1 MSIEETKS
9 AASDAPS
16 TSPEA
21 ACASSHKGATATGAE
36 RNCWRTTNAQN
47 FPDEPNI
54 RAAKGFFAAQHCG
67 ELDDSF
73 ASFVQPDFRF
83 VVSCACND
91 ELRSAIPWAGH
102 EHKGREGYQR
112 LTALLFSEYEL
123 LCCVTTRFTN
133 AGDQVFVEGHF
144 RLRHRETAKIADSD
158 FLARLE
164 MRNGKIASGQFYE
177 NTAAV
182 AAARRAD

>member
-1 MSIEETKS
+1 MTIEETES

-16 TSPEA
+16 TPREA
-21 ACASSHKGATATGAE
+21 AE
-36 RNCWRTTNAQN
+36 RNCWRTADGQISS
-47 FPDEPNI
+47 DEPNI

-91 ELRSAIPWAGH
+91 ELRAAIPWAGY
-102 EHKGREGYQR
+102 EHRGREGYQR
-112 LTALLFSEYEL
+112 LTALLYSEYEL
-123 LCCVTTRFTN
+123 LSCETTRYTN
-133 AGDQVFVEGHF
+133 AGTQVFVEGHF
-144 RLRHRETAKIADSD
+144 RLRHRETARIADSD